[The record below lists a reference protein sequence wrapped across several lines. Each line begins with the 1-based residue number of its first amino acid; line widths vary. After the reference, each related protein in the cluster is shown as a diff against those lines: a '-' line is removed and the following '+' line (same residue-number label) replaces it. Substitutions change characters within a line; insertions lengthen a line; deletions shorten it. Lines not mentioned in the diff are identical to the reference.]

1 MRVAPAISL
10 SEETRLRLEKLA
22 RGRSTPLRVV
32 QRSRIVLLA
41 ADGLQN
47 KQIADRMDVAPRMVA
62 LWRDRFLALG
72 VDGLLRD
79 ASRPG
84 RTPSISTQTV
94 SQIIERTTQSRPVN
108 ATHWSRSIMAREA
121 GISVSS
127 VGRIWRTHGNRY
139 CALIVPATS
148 ALLTSALTFARSECS
163 CLEFSVS
170 DSGSKRHET
179 TTQARRSQL
188 PPKAEELLVHCNGAF
203 RTRRTMD

>member
-10 SEETRLRLEKLA
+10 SEEARLRLEKLA

-94 SQIIERTTQSRPVN
+94 SQIIEKTTQSRPVN

-121 GISVSS
+121 GISESS
-127 VGRIWRTHGNRY
+127 VGRIWRTHGLKPHR
-139 CALIVPATS
+139 VTS
-148 ALLTSALTFARSECS
+148 FKVSNDPLFANK
-163 CLEFSVS
+163 LGL
-170 DSGSKRHET
+170 SG
-179 TTQARRSQL
+179 
-188 PPKAEELLVHCNGAF
+188 G
-203 RTRRTMD
+203 